1 MTGWY
6 QRRIVPHIIRMG
18 CGCALMDEYRRHIVP
33 KARGRVL
40 EIGLGAGANLRFYDA
55 ANVTQVS
62 GVEPSPELRAMAIR
76 AERPATIPVEVV
88 DAVGEALPFA
98 TESFDTVVCTF
109 TLCSVDDV
117 GLTLAEARR
126 VLKSDGR
133 FLFCEHGRSPDYGV
147 QKWQRRIEPIWKTVF
162 GGCHITRAV
171 RGNIERYFAIS
182 AWTGGYQGAG
192 PRIAGWMEWGEAML
206 ADVAYDDRSV
216 A

>member
-18 CGCALMDEYRRHIVP
+18 CGCALMDEYRRHILP

-55 ANVTQVS
+55 ANVTQVL
-62 GVEPSPELRAMAIR
+62 GIEPSAELRAMAIR
-76 AERPATIPVEVV
+76 AERPAT
-88 DAVGEALPFA
+88 A
-98 TESFDTVVCTF
+98 
-109 TLCSVDDV
+109 
-117 GLTLAEARR
+117 
-126 VLKSDGR
+126 
-133 FLFCEHGRSPDYGV
+133 
-147 QKWQRRIEPIWKTVF
+147 WKTIF

-182 AWTGGYQGAG
+182 EWIGGYQGTG

-206 ADVAYDDRSV
+206 ADMTYDDRSV